1 MSIGP
6 WDFGGF
12 DIVVLLI
19 LGISGIM
26 AFARGFM
33 REIVSIIAL
42 IAGIIA
48 ALFLFGRFQ
57 GKALDLIQPAW
68 LGSWALGLGAF
79 FVAYLLVTFILRSGT
94 KKLQGREPGFFD
106 KLLGFGF
113 GVFRG
118 ILISSLI
125 LIVFGRIFIK
135 DDKLPDWLEKTTFYP
150 ILSPVAETMLSMPFA
165 QIKDAAAETI
175 EKGRELDNTAPKKAD
190 DNDR

>member
-19 LGISGIM
+19 LGISGVM

-42 IAGIIA
+42 VAGIIA

-113 GVFRG
+113 GLFRG

-125 LIVFGRIFIK
+125 LIVFGRVFAK
-135 DDKLPDWLEKTTFYP
+135 DGQLPGWLEQTTFYP
-150 ILSPVAETMLSMPFA
+150 ILSPVSQTMLSMPFA
-165 QIKDAAAETI
+165 QIKEAAEDTI
-175 EKGRELDNTAPKKAD
+175 EKGRELDEEAQS
-190 DNDR
+190 NDPDE